1 MVLGSSLA
9 AVFYTSDFV
18 PASSKEFLDFLATIE
33 CVFTLKLVRHM
44 MRTYS
49 QIDRTDKYS
58 EHSPI
63 LWSVWPIGWVF
74 IYELSGSVFQSS
86 GIHFNFRY
94 RASFEQAIA
103 WHWGKYRVWIN
114 SETPMLD
121 DKNIQPN
128 APYRQIL
135 RTQLNHLVSL
145 SKWLSFCLRTK
156 CFWVWVQLRPLKLQ
170 IWRLIW
176 GRSSLT
182 FRQLLSIDSLWNAYV
197 TW

>member
-1 MVLGSSLA
+1 MG
-9 AVFYTSDFV
+9 YMI
-18 PASSKEFLDFLATIE
+18 K
-33 CVFTLKLVRHM
+33 
-44 MRTYS
+44 TYS

-58 EHSPI
+58 EHSSI
-63 LWSVWPIGWVF
+63 LWSVWPIGWVL

-86 GIHFNFRY
+86 CIHFNFRY

-103 WHWGKYRVWIN
+103 WHWGKYRVWIH

-135 RTQLNHLVSL
+135 RTQLNHLVNL